1 MAAKAANMGPELMRF
16 IEKSLLLQV
25 LDAVWKEHLYAL
37 ESFASGQLGCAPTV
51 NAIR

>member
-25 LDAVWKEHLYAL
+25 LDAVWKDTFTRWIICVRA
-37 ESFASGQLGCAPTV
+37 LGCARMV
-51 NAIR
+51 NVIR